1 MRNRTPFCVL
11 LLCGTS
17 LSACISPTKN
27 VFFATKT
34 TWGVDVDA
42 SPPTFDLGFA
52 RQEGSVA
59 PVTDAGAV
67 LPLMSSFSGRGGLLS
82 QTFGFRVAQS
92 FAVGNAA
99 LILARY
105 IDDNGNPAEEH
116 DLSALFTDG
125 LSEKTAA
132 VSGKLSEARP
142 YFFGTHTTLGF
153 RVDLPTTTGLPQGV
167 HLGWKRKE
175 LAVVPIHEKDGQ
187 ILLPSMIATTGA
199 NADSSGT
206 DAQAGVDQ
214 FYATGLAASYLASS
228 PQIRGTLGARIV
240 AEGAATELARKVAEQ
255 EVRSRETRDLRAR
268 RDVVLQPL
276 SAAELQRAAD
286 LAVLMGLAPK
296 KAREGLGLN
305 PSDEDLRKFLT
316 KYTSPGTD
324 DDGTAERV
332 ERFLDAVPTLRH
344 Q

>member
-1 MRNRTPFCVL
+1 MHHRTRLCVL
-11 LLCGTS
+11 IFSGAS
-17 LSACISPTKN
+17 LTACISPTDN

-67 LPLMSSFSGRGGLLS
+67 LPLMSSFSGRSGLLA

-99 LILARY
+99 LILARH
-105 IDDNGNPAEEH
+105 IDDAQNPASGH
-116 DLSALFTDG
+116 DLSELFTAG
-125 LSEKTAA
+125 VTERTAA
-132 VSGKLSEARP
+132 VGGKLDKARP

-153 RVDLPTTTGLPQGV
+153 RVDLPTSAGLPTGV

-175 LAVVPIHEKDGQ
+175 LAVVPIQEQ
-187 ILLPSMIATTGA
+187 NNQLLLPSMIATTGA
-199 NADSSGT
+199 NGETGGGDVES
-206 DAQAGVDQ
+206 GVDQ

-228 PQIRGTLGARIV
+228 PLIRSTLGSRIV
-240 AEGAATELARKVAEQ
+240 SEQGVTEFVQAIAEQ
-255 EVRSRETRDLRAR
+255 EKRSMLADDLRTR
-268 RDVVLQPL
+268 RDALLAPL
-276 SAAELQRAAD
+276 SAAELLRAAD
-286 LAVLMGLAPK
+286 LAVLMGIAPK
-296 KAREGLGLN
+296 KSRDGLGVN
-305 PSDEDLRKFLT
+305 PSADDLRKFLT
-316 KYTSPGTD
+316 KYASPGTD

-332 ERFLDAVPTLRH
+332 ERFLDAVPGVRH